1 MTSRTPKP
9 QANAAYLKTRVLT
22 ASPAELRQ
30 LLLDG
35 AVRFARQ
42 AREGLE
48 KKDWE
53 KSYEGFTSC
62 RNIVMELISSM
73 KPEVEPELC
82 ARLSS
87 LYTFIYSEL
96 MYASHERDI
105 ARLDKAIELLEYERE
120 TWSLL
125 LERLASERA
134 AGSPEAAEPAGQA
147 EPNQRAPRSI
157 SLQG

>member
-1 MTSRTPKP
+1 MTSPTFKP
-9 QANAAYLKTRVLT
+9 QANAYLKTRVLT

-48 KKDWE
+48 KKDYE

-62 RNIVMELISSM
+62 RNIVMELLNAM
-73 KPEVEPELC
+73 KPDVDPELC
-82 ARLSS
+82 GRLSS

-96 MYASHERDI
+96 VYASHDRDM
-105 ARLDKAIELLEYERE
+105 ARLDKTIALLEYERE

-125 LERLASERA
+125 LQRLTNERVGA
-134 AGSPEAAEPAGQA
+134 ATGESPEAAAPA
-147 EPNQRAPRSI
+147 APRSI
-157 SLQG
+157 SVQG

>member
-1 MTSRTPKP
+1 MTSRTLKP
-9 QANAAYLKTRVLT
+9 QANAYLKTRVLT

-48 KKDWE
+48 TKDWE
-53 KSYEGFTSC
+53 KSYEGFSSC
-62 RNIVMELISSM
+62 RNIVMELINSM
-73 KPEVEPELC
+73 KPDVDPDLC
-82 ARLSS
+82 GRLSS

-96 MYASHERDI
+96 VYASHERDI
-105 ARLDKAIELLEYERE
+105 ARLDKTIELLEYERE

-125 LERLASERA
+125 LQQITAERTGAGAS
-134 AGSPEAAEPAGQA
+134 AAEGNPPA
-147 EPNQRAPRSI
+147 APGTPGSI
-157 SLQG
+157 SIEG

>member
-1 MTSRTPKP
+1 MTSPPPRTLKP
-9 QANAAYLKTRVLT
+9 QANAYLKTRVLT

-53 KSYEGFTSC
+53 KSFEGFSSC
-62 RNIVMELISSM
+62 RNIVMELINSM
-73 KPEVEPELC
+73 NPEADPELC

-96 MYASHERDI
+96 VYASHERDV

-125 LERLASERA
+125 LQRLASERTGGNGA
-134 AGSPEAAEPAGQA
+134 EAEPAERQ
-147 EPNQRAPRSI
+147 PRSI
-157 SLQG
+157 SVEG